1 MAVAVLSAVLAL
13 LSCDSEPSSPVAPAG
28 QAVPERTGRDSV
40 DAERAFEDLR
50 DLVAIGPRTAGSPGA
65 AAARELIRS
74 RLVQAGWPVRE
85 HGFEAQPPTGPPVPM
100 VNLIASL
107 NPLGAVGSGS
117 EKMQPGR
124 ILLGTHYD
132 TKRIPGFVGANDGA
146 SGVAV
151 LLEVARV
158 LTRERPRRPVSLL
171 FFDGEE
177 AFGPS
182 ITVRDGLY
190 GSRALA
196 AEMRQSGELERVS
209 AFLLV
214 DMVGDRDLNLVRDL
228 TSDPELYRELAEEA
242 RALGLSEVLE
252 SGVPLALVDDH
263 SPFQDAGLERVLAF
277 LDFQFGAREGQRSS
291 PGPLWHTPGD
301 DLSAVSAQSLNSV
314 TRLVVRM
321 IRRLDRPDAPTPAGR

>member
-1 MAVAVLSAVLAL
+1 VVAFLA
-13 LSCDSEPSSPVAPAG
+13 CDPEPSAEVASAL
-28 QAVPERTGRDSV
+28 PERVAGDSV

-50 DLVAIGPRTAGSPGA
+50 DLVAIGPRPAGSPGA
-65 AAARELIRS
+65 AAARQLIRS

-107 NPLGAVGSGS
+107 DPSDAGGTGSGQ
-117 EKMQPGR
+117 MQPGR

-151 LLEVARV
+151 VLEVARV
-158 LTRERPRRPVSLL
+158 LARERPRRPVRLL

-182 ITVRDGLY
+182 ITARDGLY

-196 AEMRQSGELERVS
+196 AEMRESGELERVS

-228 TSDPELYRELAEEA
+228 TSDPELYRELAEVA
-242 RALGLSEVLE
+242 RGLGLSEVLE
-252 SGVPLALVDDH
+252 SGVSLALVDDH
-263 SPFQDAGLERVLAF
+263 SPFQEAGLERVLAF
-277 LDFQFGAREGQRSS
+277 LDFQFGAREGPGSS
-291 PGPLWHTPGD
+291 PGPLWHTAGD
-301 DLSAVSAQSLNSV
+301 DLSAVSAQSLNIV
-314 TRLVVRM
+314 TRLVVGM
-321 IRRLDRPDAPTPAGR
+321 IRRLDRPDAPTHAGR